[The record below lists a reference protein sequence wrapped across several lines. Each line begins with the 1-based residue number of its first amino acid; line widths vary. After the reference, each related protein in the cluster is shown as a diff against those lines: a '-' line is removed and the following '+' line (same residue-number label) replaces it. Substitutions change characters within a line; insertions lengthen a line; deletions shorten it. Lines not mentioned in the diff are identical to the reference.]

1 MNCEWV
7 RQNVTLYLYG
17 ELADDA
23 QHELE
28 QHVARCQTCA
38 AELAEQKEFQEQMSA
53 LPVEEPTASF
63 LAASRM
69 RLQEALEHEHPQRA
83 WYQRLAFDPTAWL
96 RQVRFSPALA
106 MVIFMVGFGGGLGA
120 MYQSMR
126 HNPGTPQQDNINWQ
140 AIGGVTAIEK
150 DPATNEVKVQYDR
163 VAPGTVQGRVSDPKV
178 QDLLLYAAKS
188 NENSGVRLSSVDAL
202 AEKTDDARVRET
214 LTYALRYDSNPGV
227 RLHSLEGL
235 AAYVKDDIRVR
246 NAVLES
252 LLNDSNLGVRSGA
265 LHALE
270 PVKADSSVRM
280 ALEQL
285 AKDDPSDYM
294 RGESKRLL
302 AAMPTVY

>member
-83 WYQRLAFDPTAWL
+83 WYQRLAFDPMAWL
-96 RQVRFSPALA
+96 RQGRFSPALA

-126 HNPGTPQQDNINWQ
+126 HNPGIRPQDNITET
-140 AIGGVTAIEK
+140 AIGGVTSIEK
-150 DPATNEVKVQYDR
+150 DPATNEVKVRYDR
-163 VAPGTVQGRVSDPKV
+163 VWPGSGQGAVSDPTV
-178 QDLLLYAAKS
+178 QDLLL
-188 NENSGVRLSSVDAL
+188 
-202 AEKTDDARVRET
+202 
-214 LTYALRYDSNPGV
+214 
-227 RLHSLEGL
+227 
-235 AAYVKDDIRVR
+235 
-246 NAVLES
+246 
-252 LLNDSNLGVRSGA
+252 
-265 LHALE
+265 
-270 PVKADSSVRM
+270 
-280 ALEQL
+280 
-285 AKDDPSDYM
+285 
-294 RGESKRLL
+294 
-302 AAMPTVY
+302 